1 MFNVVIHKHRDLI
14 VSIHHSHTPE
24 THPRHLLIYLFPGHQ
39 ALVGDL
45 YIVLA
50 ILDAQWDHCH
60 L

>member
-1 MFNVVIHKHRDLI
+1 MYGIILLLWLQFA
-14 VSIHHSHTPE
+14 
-24 THPRHLLIYLFPGHQ
+24 HPRHLLIYLFPGHQ

-50 ILDAQWDHCH
+50 ILDAQWDYYH